1 MLFSVWV
8 FTISLSWE
16 ANNEMFKEEYMMGIT
31 KVLSGAALGTILSIS
46 SLTSA
51 HAAVIHKDDAAQT
64 KVETKQQA
72 SVSIS
77 KAKETALKNCSC
89 KGAVQSAQMKKVNGA
104 YVYVVNV
111 LDVKGKQ
118 HTVNVNSSSGKVV
131 KHQIEKKQQFISKSG
146 AEKIAVKNCKGTV
159 KSSELKTEHNAMVY
173 VVQVSGQD
181 GKLHTFHINCK
192 NSKIVKHD
200 IKNNQQYMTRA
211 KAESFA
217 LSHCKGAVKSAQMKK
232 ENGVSVYVVS
242 IFGQDGKLHTLHMDG
257 KSGKILKEEVQKKQV
272 MIASKKAHSIAL
284 SHCKGAVKSSE
295 MKKENGVYKYIVKI
309 TAQNHTEQTVKV
321 NAQNGAICK

>member
-1 MLFSVWV
+1 
-8 FTISLSWE
+8 
-16 ANNEMFKEEYMMGIT
+16 MGIT

-131 KHQIEKKQQFISKSG
+131 KHQIEKKQQFI
-146 AEKIAVKNCKGTV
+146 
-159 KSSELKTEHNAMVY
+159 
-173 VVQVSGQD
+173 
-181 GKLHTFHINCK
+181 
-192 NSKIVKHD
+192 
-200 IKNNQQYMTRA
+200 
-211 KAESFA
+211 
-217 LSHCKGAVKSAQMKK
+217 
-232 ENGVSVYVVS
+232 
-242 IFGQDGKLHTLHMDG
+242 
-257 KSGKILKEEVQKKQV
+257 
-272 MIASKKAHSIAL
+272 
-284 SHCKGAVKSSE
+284 
-295 MKKENGVYKYIVKI
+295 
-309 TAQNHTEQTVKV
+309 
-321 NAQNGAICK
+321 